1 MQSPSSM
8 KLGVFMLW
16 TEMRTPQGGLL
27 PGSAQHAA
35 ALSAVGLGQPF
46 AHDDVIPEAL
56 QLGSLRPEPDTV
68 VAHEPSPSPTTRK
81 ASKLS
86 RSHELVGSDRLAK
99 VVSTVRAKRAA
110 AQPEAPATRGRG
122 KSARSTSARS
132 GAAKQLAAR

>member
-1 MQSPSSM
+1 M

-27 PGSAQHAA
+27 PGSAQHAE

-56 QLGSLRPEPDTV
+56 QLGSLR
-68 VAHEPSPSPTTRK
+68 AEPSTASTAEGSAGPSARRV
-81 ASKLS
+81 SKLS
-86 RSHELVGSDRLAK
+86 RSHELVGTDRIAK

-110 AQPEAPATRGRG
+110 AQPEAPASRGRA
-122 KSARSTSARS
+122 KPARAASPRA
-132 GAAKQLAAR
+132 GATKQLAVR